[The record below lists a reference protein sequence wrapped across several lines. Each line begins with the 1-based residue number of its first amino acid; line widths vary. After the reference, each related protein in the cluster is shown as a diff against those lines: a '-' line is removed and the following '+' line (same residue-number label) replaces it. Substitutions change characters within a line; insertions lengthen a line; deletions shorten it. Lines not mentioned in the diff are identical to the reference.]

1 MTLKVKDNAELA
13 EAIDSLK
20 SHIEDEYDGPIGAI
34 GFALDEDDA
43 DQIEK
48 ACDELI
54 DKAIRVR
61 LAAYPE
67 KLEDASRE
75 GPRIVLVSRNG
86 YWSAGATFWQAVRR
100 LSCLPDVL
108 YLTDDP
114 EPVIYN
120 HGGIGVHEGKSLVKV
135 PIGRDGKD
143 RIGPV
148 EFIH

>member
-1 MTLKVKDNAELA
+1 MTLKDNEELA

-34 GFALDEDDA
+34 GFALEEDDA

-54 DKAIRVR
+54 GRAIRVR

-67 KLEDASRE
+67 TLEDADRD

-86 YWSAGATFWQAVRR
+86 YWAAGATFWQAVRR
-100 LSCLPDVL
+100 LPCLPDLMYV
-108 YLTDDP
+108 TDDP
-114 EPVIYN
+114 NPTIYN
-120 HGGIGVHEGKSLVKV
+120 DGAIGIHEGKTLVKI
-135 PIGRDGKD
+135 PICRDNKD
-143 RIGPV
+143 RVLPV
-148 EFIH
+148 EFIG

>member
-1 MTLKVKDNAELA
+1 MTLKDNEELA
-13 EAIDSLK
+13 ETIDCLK

-34 GFALDEDDA
+34 GFALEEDDA
-43 DQIEK
+43 EQIEK

-61 LAAYPE
+61 LAAYSE
-67 KLEDASRE
+67 KLEDASRD

-86 YWSAGATFWQAVRR
+86 YWSAGATFWQAMRR
-100 LSCLPDVL
+100 LPCLPDLV
-108 YLTDDP
+108 YVTDDP

-120 HGGIGVHEGKSLVKV
+120 HGGIGVHEGKSLVKIPVSRDNNDRV
-135 PIGRDGKD
+135 P
-143 RIGPV
+143 PV

>member
-1 MTLKVKDNAELA
+1 MTLKDNEELA

-34 GFALDEDDA
+34 GFALEEDDA

-54 DKAIRVR
+54 NKAIRVR

-100 LSCLPDVL
+100 LPCLPDLMYV
-108 YLTDDP
+108 TDDP
-114 EPVIYN
+114 NPTIYN
-120 HGGIGVHEGKSLVKV
+120 DGAIGIHEGKTLVKI
-135 PIGRDGKD
+135 PICRDNKD
-143 RIGPV
+143 RVLPV
-148 EFIH
+148 EFIG

>member
-1 MTLKVKDNAELA
+1 MLKDNEELA

-20 SHIEDEYDGPIGAI
+20 SHIEAEYDGPIGAI
-34 GFALDEDDA
+34 GFALEEDDA

-48 ACDELI
+48 ACDDLI
-54 DKAIRVR
+54 NKAIRVR

-100 LSCLPDVL
+100 LPCPPDL
-108 YLTDDP
+108 MYLTDDP

-143 RIGPV
+143 RIAPV
-148 EFIH
+148 EFVG

>member
-1 MTLKVKDNAELA
+1 MTLKDNEELA

-20 SHIEDEYDGPIGAI
+20 SHIQNEYDGPIGAI
-34 GFALDEDDA
+34 GFALEEDDA

-67 KLEDASRE
+67 KLEDASRD

-100 LSCLPDVL
+100 LPCLPDLMYV
-108 YLTDDP
+108 TDDP
-114 EPVIYN
+114 NPTIYN
-120 HGGIGVHEGKSLVKV
+120 DGAIGIHEGKTLVKI
-135 PIGRDGKD
+135 PICRDNKD
-143 RIGPV
+143 RVLPV
-148 EFIH
+148 EFIG

>member
-1 MTLKVKDNAELA
+1 MKLKDNEELT
-13 EAIDSLK
+13 EAVDDLK
-20 SHIEDEYDGPIGAI
+20 SHLRDEYDGPIGAI
-34 GFALDEDDA
+34 QFALEDDDA

-67 KLEDASRE
+67 ELEDASRE
-75 GPRIVLVSRNG
+75 GPRIVFVSRNG
-86 YWSAGATFWQAVRR
+86 YWSAGTTFWQAMRR
-100 LSCLPDVL
+100 LPCLPDVL

-120 HGGIGVHEGKSLVKV
+120 HGGIGVHDGRTLVKIPV
-135 PIGRDGKD
+135 SRENND
-143 RIGPV
+143 RVSPV
-148 EFIH
+148 EFIN